1 MLNSNLNEES
11 VRSGLEETYRQIL
24 QDLHEASELLSEIQK
39 YRTRPSKAAAFA
51 LMARVYLA
59 IEDYDQALH
68 YANACL
74 QLHSMLLDFNE
85 LDAEAPYPVPLFNDE
100 TILLRILSNYAS
112 FRPPVGTIEIGLA
125 SCRASECT
133 YV

>member
-11 VRSGLEETYRQIL
+11 VRAGLEETYRQIM

-74 QLHSMLLDFNE
+74 QLHSMFLDFNE
-85 LDAEAPYPVPLFNDE
+85 LDAEAPYPVPLFRSE
-100 TILLRILSNYAS
+100 EHTSELQSLMRFSNAV
-112 FRPPVGTIEIGLA
+112 FCLKKKIKKQPT
-125 SCRASECT
+125 T
-133 YV
+133 N